1 MESTIKN
8 LPREKWKLVK
18 IANDPSKRKRIAISD
33 FGRVKTYSKSGKET
47 IIKGTL
53 QNGYEIIKLK
63 LFKDR
68 SRAAEKR
75 LVDMRNQIADLKS
88 KGKKANK
95 QTLASLQKKYKEDM
109 HADELSRMINIS
121 YLTHRLVAEQFCK
134 KTSNRN
140 LVIHKDFAKRNNKFT
155 NLKWCTQEEVTAHQM
170 KNPVVIEAFKARKG
184 KRPENRT
191 AFKLNETN
199 VISIKRH
206 LAKGVKMS
214 ELARKFKVSETQIK
228 RIQKGENW
236 GDIKIPKK

>member
-1 MESTIKN
+1 
-8 LPREKWKLVK
+8 
-18 IANDPSKRKRIAISD
+18 
-33 FGRVKTYSKSGKET
+33 
-47 IIKGTL
+47 
-53 QNGYEIIKLK
+53 
-63 LFKDR
+63 
-68 SRAAEKR
+68 
-75 LVDMRNQIADLKS
+75 MRNQIADLKS

-121 YLTHRLVAEQFCK
+121 YLTHRLVAEQFCN